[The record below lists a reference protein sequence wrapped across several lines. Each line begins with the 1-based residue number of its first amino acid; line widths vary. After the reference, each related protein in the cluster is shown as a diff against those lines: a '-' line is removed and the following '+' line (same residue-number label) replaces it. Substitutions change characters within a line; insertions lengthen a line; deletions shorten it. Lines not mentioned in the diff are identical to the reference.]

1 LALKKYTIK
10 QYESSF
16 YEVWNAFIG
25 KAKNATFLFHR
36 DFMEYHKDRFEDN
49 SLLIFKDDLC
59 VAVLPANK
67 QGAIAFSHQGLSYG
81 GLVYDE
87 KLTLENVIAC
97 FAAVLCFLNEKE
109 LFNCPI
115 KQFPLFIIKHRRNY
129 YMPCFW
135 HRLS

>member
-1 LALKKYTIK
+1 
-10 QYESSF
+10 
-16 YEVWNAFIG
+16 
-25 KAKNATFLFHR
+25 
-36 DFMEYHKDRFEDN
+36 
-49 SLLIFKDDLC
+49 

-67 QGAIAFSHQGLSYG
+67 WSTFSHQGLSYG

-115 KQFPLFIIKHRRNY
+115 KQFPL
-129 YMPCFW
+129 
-135 HRLS
+135 LS